1 MRRRSSGRCRFTT
14 ADAASSACEAA
25 GLPPDADPRAAATH
39 EGVARFVQGQSRAA
53 LDALAQAR
61 DIPLYTLNGGA

>member
-1 MRRRSSGRCRFTT
+1 M
-14 ADAASSACEAA
+14 ALAALEPHFAARLCEAA

-39 EGVARFVQGQSRAA
+39 EGVARFVQGQTRAA